1 MTRVLTTSAAAT
13 RSQRIRARLS
23 PKSRE
28 AIAGYVFLLPWL
40 LGFLGLT
47 LGPMIASFWLS
58 FTRYDLLS
66 SPKWI
71 GTQNYANL
79 FNDSRFLHSIRVT
92 LIYVVVSVPLKLAFA
107 LLLAM
112 MLNRGLRGLNVYRA
126 IYYVP
131 SLLGTSVAI
140 AVLWRQIFGDTGVIN
155 TLLRDIGWHNPPSWL
170 ADPSYSIY
178 ALIALAVWEF
188 GSPMII
194 FLAGLRQIPRD
205 FYEAARVDGAGYMA
219 QFRKITLPLLT
230 PLIFFNLV
238 LQMIGAFQAFT
249 QAYVVSGGTGG
260 PVDSTLFYT
269 LYLYQQAFG
278 SLKFG
283 YGAAMASLLFAAIAI
298 FTGAIFFSSRYWV
311 FYMEQAK

>member
-1 MTRVLTTSAAAT
+1 VTRTLARPAAA
-13 RSQRIRARLS
+13 RAERVGSRIGS
-23 PKSRE
+23 KGRE

-47 LGPMIASFWLS
+47 LGPMLASLWLS

-71 GTQNYANL
+71 GAQNYVTL
-79 FNDSRFLHSIRVT
+79 FSDSRFLHSVQVT
-92 LIYVVVSVPLKLAFA
+92 AIYVVVSVPLKLAFA
-107 LLLAM
+107 LLLAVL
-112 MLNRGLRGLNVYRA
+112 LNRGLRGLNVYRA

-140 AVLWRQIFGDTGVIN
+140 AVLWRQIFGDDGVVN
-155 TLLRDIGWHNPPSWL
+155 TVLRDFGWHNPPSWL

-205 FYEAARVDGAGYMA
+205 FYEAARVDGAGALA
-219 QFRKITLPLLT
+219 QFRSITLPLLT

-249 QAYVVSGGTGG
+249 QAYVISGGSGG

-283 YGAAMASLLFAAIAI
+283 YGAAMAWLLLVAVAI
-298 FTGAIFFSSRYWV
+298 FTGGMFFSQRYWV
-311 FYMEQAK
+311 FYMEQTK